1 MRAPREPV
9 FLERETYRV
18 RRLMDAARFL
28 PFLAVFIF
36 LTPLIFGSAVGTSG
50 STIYLFVGW
59 LALIGV
65 ALGISRRLVTSVDTA
80 PDREGEEG

>member
-1 MRAPREPV
+1 MSDPREPV

-28 PFLAVFIF
+28 PFLATFLFVIPLVFGPESG
-36 LTPLIFGSAVGTSG
+36 TAV

-59 LALIGV
+59 FALILI
-65 ALGISRRLVTSVDTA
+65 AFGISRRLARGIDEDAVS
-80 PDREGEEG
+80 EGEES

>member
-1 MRAPREPV
+1 MSGPREPV

-28 PFLAVFIF
+28 PFLAALIF
-36 LTPLIFGSAVGTSG
+36 LTPLVFGSTAGTSA
-50 STIYLFVGW
+50 SLIYLFVGW
-59 LALIGV
+59 LALIAV
-65 ALGISRRLVTSVDTA
+65 AYGISRRLATSVDTA

>member
-1 MRAPREPV
+1 MSGEREPV

-28 PFLAVFIF
+28 PFLAALIF
-36 LTPLIFGSAVGTSG
+36 LTPLVFGPTAGTSA

-59 LALIGV
+59 FALIGI
-65 ALGISRRLVTSVDTA
+65 AYGISRRLVTSVDA
-80 PDREGEEG
+80 NLDSEGEEG